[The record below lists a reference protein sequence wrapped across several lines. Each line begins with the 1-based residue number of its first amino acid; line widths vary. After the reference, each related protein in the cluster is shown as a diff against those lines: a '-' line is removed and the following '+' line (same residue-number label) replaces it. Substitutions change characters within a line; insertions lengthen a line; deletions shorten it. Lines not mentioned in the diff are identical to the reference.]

1 MFFVLVWPM
10 CRMKL
15 GLSEDKAEKF
25 VPAHPADLPVVQSS
39 SRLLLPFCSI
49 CLCSSSLSP
58 GDLSPSDGQE
68 RPVAPNKLPQGCL
81 KRPKPF
87 KPVCGR
93 RSYFTRCIY
102 ILISGC
108 WFNHVMLTR
117 VLHGQCGP
125 PTICREVNTSAKAKH
140 DILYMIS
147 EPSGKDHGQCS
158 DIHASIDKRRALS
171 RFMRC
176 DVAVSMS

>member
-1 MFFVLVWPM
+1 MQNCVCLKRKAISRSFSIEHSAKLVLMSVALLRWFVLEAF
-10 CRMKL
+10 RDQQA

-93 RSYFTRCIY
+93 MKLFHEMHPYTYKRLLVQSCDADACPSRTVRA
-102 ILISGC
+102 S
-108 WFNHVMLTR
+108 NHM
-117 VLHGQCGP
+117 QSC
-125 PTICREVNTSAKAKH
+125 
-140 DILYMIS
+140 
-147 EPSGKDHGQCS
+147 
-158 DIHASIDKRRALS
+158 
-171 RFMRC
+171 
-176 DVAVSMS
+176 